1 MKISRRAMLGHF
13 GKMAGLVALA
23 EAGLLNQ
30 AFAAQRLNWASTG
43 GTWGETI
50 KKAFIDTPGWPAK
63 ANVDPVHTAQLETVS
78 ISKIIASKNN
88 PPYDVT
94 NNGPAE
100 AVQLRDAGV
109 ALDYDLAL
117 IPNWKDIPP
126 QAKVGSYFGSFT
138 IMSMGLAWNTKE
150 AKKPKSFRDLWDKK
164 YKGRIGVPAYGWYG
178 QYWLHALNK
187 TLGGTEDN
195 ISPAMRA
202 VADLV
207 KQNDPIM
214 IENAGHGMNLLE
226 KGEIIMAPYFSGRV
240 VALQEKGVPV
250 AFEYV
255 NGTLAVGQG
264 FVIVKGTQLAKEAA
278 MLVNNTL
285 DPELQLIFARFSKYP
300 PSNRKAKLPDEL
312 KNVAIPPGALD
323 RAATLDYS
331 KVAKHQAAY
340 LERWNKE
347 VLAT

>member
-1 MKISRRAMLGHF
+1 MKLSRRALLAR
-13 GKMAGLVALA
+13 MAGLVAVA

-30 AFAAQRLNWASTG
+30 AFAAERFNWASTG

-63 ANVDPVHTAQLETVS
+63 TGLEPVNTAQLETVS
-78 ISKIIASKNN
+78 ISKIIASKSN
-88 PPYDVT
+88 PPYDVS

-100 AVQLRDAGV
+100 AVQLRDAGM
-109 ALDYDLAL
+109 ALDYDLSL

-126 QAKVGSYFGSFT
+126 QAKVGNYFGSFT

-150 AKKPKSFRDLWDKK
+150 AKKPTSFRDLWDRK

-187 TLGGTEDN
+187 TLGGNEDN

-226 KGEIIMAPYFSGRV
+226 KGEIVMAPYFSGRV

-250 AFEYV
+250 GFEYV
-255 NGTLAVGQG
+255 DGTLAVGQG
-264 FVIVKGTQLAKEAA
+264 FVIVKGTQFAKQAS

-285 DPELQLIFARFSKYP
+285 DPELQLIFAKFSKYP
-300 PSNRKAKLPDEL
+300 PSNARSKLPDDL
-312 KNVAIPPGALD
+312 KNVAIPAGGLD

-331 KVAKHQAAY
+331 KVAKNQAAY